1 LFCLGALLFDG
12 ETMSQGLTIFTY
24 ILGFAGTLICVAL
37 MVKIAR
43 SDPRYKKPIIH
54 LAILAGVELLLALFL
69 SATWVKDVPRLLEF
83 ADLINRFAP
92 VVGNFDQVARYPEGT
107 RVFLAITICLLP
119 LKVFLFGVC
128 AYVEWD
134 PRDVQWSFWKFLLF
148 AFMAIIMLYGVL
160 TFNNSLGS
168 RAGFWQE
175 GIKLGGILLW
185 FSWSISLFGTLSF
198 MLSGTLV
205 AIWQKCI
212 SLFHN
217 LRT

>member
-1 LFCLGALLFDG
+1 
-12 ETMSQGLTIFTY
+12 MSQGLTIFTY
-24 ILGFAGTLICVAL
+24 ILGFAGILICAVA
-37 MVKIAR
+37 MVKVVR
-43 SDPRYKKPIIH
+43 SRYKKPIVYI
-54 LAILAGVELLLALFL
+54 AILLGMELLLALFL
-69 SATWVKDVPRLLEF
+69 SATWVKNVPRLLEF

-128 AYVEWD
+128 AYMSWD
-134 PRDVQWSFWKFLLF
+134 DKEVSIRDFLLIIF
-148 AFMAIIMLYGVL
+148 MTPIMSYGILHFKNSPGSDFRGMGAFME
-160 TFNNSLGS
+160 T
-168 RAGFWQE
+168 
-175 GIKLGGILLW
+175 GIELGGILLW
-185 FSWSISLFGTLSF
+185 FSWSILLLGLLSSLI
-198 MLSGTLV
+198 SGTLI